1 MKEEVKVVTL
11 SLPQCG
17 VCGRMYPTEEN
28 ALACRTFK
36 QTYSDWE
43 CRSPR
48 GSDKWQTLVMMKMNV
63 QCVGKVKQ

>member
-48 GSDKWQTLVMMKMNV
+48 GSDKW
-63 QCVGKVKQ
+63 